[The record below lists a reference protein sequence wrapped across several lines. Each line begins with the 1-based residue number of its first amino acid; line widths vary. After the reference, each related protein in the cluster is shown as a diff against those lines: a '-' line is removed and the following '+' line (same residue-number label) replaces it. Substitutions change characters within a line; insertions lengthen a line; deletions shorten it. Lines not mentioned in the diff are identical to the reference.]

1 MRFLLLFFLLYSQ
14 IFGAMAYNKLREFKQ
29 NDGSTF
35 EAKAFGNQ
43 HLNWIETTDGAILKY
58 NQENKNFEYAI
69 IENNQLKSSG
79 VKYEKNDS
87 IRARSLANIQKLN
100 KDELFKLWGQKQEE
114 SNKKMRHSH

>member
-14 IFGAMAYNKLREFKQ
+14 VFSAMAYNKLREFAQ
-29 NDGSTF
+29 SDGSTF

-58 NQENKNFEYAI
+58 NQETKNFEYAI

-79 VKYEKNDS
+79 VKYEKKNS
-87 IRARSLANIQKLN
+87 MRAKSLGNINKLN
-100 KDELFKLWGQKQEE
+100 KDELFKLWGHKQEE
-114 SNKKMRHSH
+114 SNKKMQHSH